1 VAHFYGDNMTAPSLS
16 ALGAVLAEVS
26 HPVLPAPAVWAGA
39 VVIVILFLFLA
50 ATVIGPIVRALM
62 RE

>member
-1 VAHFYGDNMTAPSLS
+1 MTAPSLS